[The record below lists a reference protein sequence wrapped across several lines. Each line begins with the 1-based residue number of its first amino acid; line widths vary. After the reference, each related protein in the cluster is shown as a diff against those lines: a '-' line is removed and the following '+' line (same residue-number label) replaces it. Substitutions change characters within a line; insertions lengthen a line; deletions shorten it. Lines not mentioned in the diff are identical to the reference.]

1 MIHISNINSRSIIWM
16 YQFKSKFVFALW
28 SQTDEIREV
37 LFKSYKNSID
47 HISSNIG
54 ITDTY
59 CVQKIF
65 ESISGF
71 GKKNSIWAKMFTWN
85 RNWEWMRAQA
95 NFVENSWKF
104 GLKNPLNFGKF
115 KLSFQ
120 PTQLN
125 SVKF

>member
-1 MIHISNINSRSIIWM
+1 M

-71 GKKNSIWAKMFTWN
+71 GKKKIRFELRCLREIEIGNE
-85 RNWEWMRAQA
+85 WE
-95 NFVENSWKF
+95 
-104 GLKNPLNFGKF
+104 LKQIL
-115 KLSFQ
+115 
-120 PTQLN
+120 
-125 SVKF
+125 

>member
-1 MIHISNINSRSIIWM
+1 M

-59 CVQKIF
+59 CVQKKDLNLSQDSAKKIRF
-65 ESISGF
+65 ELRCLREIEIG
-71 GKKNSIWAKMFTWN
+71 NE
-85 RNWEWMRAQA
+85 WE
-95 NFVENSWKF
+95 
-104 GLKNPLNFGKF
+104 LKQIL
-115 KLSFQ
+115 
-120 PTQLN
+120 
-125 SVKF
+125 